1 MTNWREEPLVKTHN
15 RKTFDCGSPELN
27 DFLQKFAL
35 QNHETGS
42 AKTYVAVATDSPTC
56 ILAYYSLCPGQI
68 DFADVPK
75 VASRGLGKY
84 PVSVYR
90 LARLAVDHRSQ
101 RLGIGSEMFLLAAR
115 RAMSAAASAGGIAL
129 AIDAKDEAAA
139 AWYRDKFAALPL
151 LANPLRLILPFN
163 TIAAAL
169 AAALPDS
176 DATAD
181 ALPTP
186 TR

>member
-1 MTNWREEPLVKTHN
+1 VTDWREVPLTKTHI
-15 RKTFDCGSPELN
+15 RKAFNCGTLELN
-27 DFLQKFAL
+27 EFLQKFTL
-35 QNHETGS
+35 QNHERGS
-42 AKTYVAVATDSPTC
+42 TKTYVAERMETPGR

-90 LARLAVDHRSQ
+90 LARLAVDQGSQ
-101 RLGIGSEMFLLAAR
+101 NQGIGSEMFLLAAR
-115 RAMSAAASAGGIAL
+115 RAMSAAASAGGVAL

-151 LANPLRLILPFN
+151 IDSPLRLILPFS
-163 TIAAAL
+163 TIAAVL
-169 AAALPDS
+169 AAVFPEP
-176 DATAD
+176 DATAVSVP
-181 ALPTP
+181 ASTL
-186 TR
+186 